1 MELYNAIFY
10 RKTIKSYSNKV
21 IKKPLLEE
29 IKKICGTITYLNN
42 DLHIKAHLIERGH
55 FK

>member
-29 IKKICGTITYLNN
+29 IKKYVAI
-42 DLHIKAHLIERGH
+42 
-55 FK
+55 